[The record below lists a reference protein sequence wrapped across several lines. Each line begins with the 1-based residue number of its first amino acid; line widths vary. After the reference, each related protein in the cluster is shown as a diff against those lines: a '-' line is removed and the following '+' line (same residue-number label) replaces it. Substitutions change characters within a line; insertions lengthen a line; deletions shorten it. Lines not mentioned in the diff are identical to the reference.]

1 MLRKLFTSLAGSE
14 SKSSGNV
21 TPRIDLV
28 TIGGGGSGTKRSW
41 KPNKYRYEADSTV
54 LATATGEE
62 EDRWGKGGWDKG
74 GCEKD
79 SAKERDDESTRN
91 MIRVTG
97 RFERSVSMRDLG
109 REFRDGKEYHG
120 F

>member
-14 SKSSGNV
+14 GKSSGNI

-28 TIGGGGSGTKRSW
+28 TIGGGGGGAKRSW
-41 KPNKYRYEADSTV
+41 KPNKHPYEADITV
-54 LATATGEE
+54 LATANGEE
-62 EDRWGKGGWDKG
+62 EDRWDKGGWDKG
-74 GCEKD
+74 DCERD
-79 SAKERDDESTRN
+79 SAKDGDDESTRN

-97 RFERSVSMRDLG
+97 RFERSVSVREVG
-109 REFRDGKEYHG
+109 REVRDGKEYHG